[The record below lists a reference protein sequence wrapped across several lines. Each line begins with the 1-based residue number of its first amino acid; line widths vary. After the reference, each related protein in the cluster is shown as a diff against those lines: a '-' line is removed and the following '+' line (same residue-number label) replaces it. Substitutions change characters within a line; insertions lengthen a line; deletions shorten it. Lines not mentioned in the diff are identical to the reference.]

1 MNTRMLMLAAAAA
14 LTIGAGTAMA
24 QEGGQDYQTPYWTL
38 ARQADA
44 LRIAQGRQND
54 RVQAGSSDVRTAKS
68 GIGHVL
74 PFNGDFSD
82 LANPN

>member
-54 RVQAGSSDVRTAKS
+54 RVQAGSSDVSAPRHNHA
-68 GIGHVL
+68 L
-74 PFNGDFSD
+74 PFRGDFSD
-82 LANPN
+82 LANPG